1 MQCSINTVQEDRDV
15 CSSRL
20 SLYLF
25 LSLSLDPA
33 LQPGNTSNEMFPEE
47 EERGERERERACVFM
62 LFL

>member
-15 CSSRL
+15 CSPRL

-47 EERGERERERACVFM
+47 EERGERESVCFYAIFVK
-62 LFL
+62 